1 MERAKSLL
9 PLTAFCL
16 YFLKIGILGASLQDA
31 FVLLVLASFA
41 AFMEY
46 KISDKKIA
54 ELNNKVDTRQ
64 KELEAYVKD
73 IDTLKSSVAG
83 MKMSTAMRPLGNVN
97 R

>member
-1 MERAKSLL
+1 MDRFIKSL

-16 YFLKIGILGASLQDA
+16 YFLKIGILGASFQDA

-41 AFMEY
+41 GFMEY

-54 ELNNKVDTRQ
+54 ELENKVDTRQ

-73 IDTLKSSVAG
+73 IDSLKSSVAG
-83 MKMSTAMRPLGNVN
+83 MKMSTAMRPLGNVT